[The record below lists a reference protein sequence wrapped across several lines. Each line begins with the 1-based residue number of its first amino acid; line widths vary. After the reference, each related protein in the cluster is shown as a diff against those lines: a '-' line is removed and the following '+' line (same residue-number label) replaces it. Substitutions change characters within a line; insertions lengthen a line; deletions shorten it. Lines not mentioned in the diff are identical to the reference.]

1 MRQLEIWKC
10 CQVQAEYGDDDLWGC
25 DFVCLAPQSDVI
37 FIAKCANSIFGSL
50 LFALTA
56 FMSFRNVMH
65 FRRTGTLPDAVSDPS
80 FAAQSKAAFSSTPVQ
95 DFDEEEDFRSGRG
108 GLGPARSDQDED
120 YALLEQSE
128 VDDLGHPGRSNLSG
142 GYDPTSHGG
151 GSVLPDYSA
160 TSYGGAYGQ
169 HYGTPSNYTP
179 SEYGPTEYGPT
190 DYGSSLSGHGR

>member
-1 MRQLEIWKC
+1 
-10 CQVQAEYGDDDLWGC
+10 
-25 DFVCLAPQSDVI
+25 
-37 FIAKCANSIFGSL
+37 
-50 LFALTA
+50 
-56 FMSFRNVMH
+56 MSFRNVMH

-80 FAAQSKAAFSSTPVQ
+80 FAAQSKAAFSFTPVQ

-108 GLGPARSDQDED
+108 GLNTARSDQDED

-128 VDDLGHPGRSNLSG
+128 VDDLGHPGRSNLTS

-160 TSYGGAYGQ
+160 TSYGGTYGQ

-190 DYGSSLSGHGR
+190 DYGSTLSGHGR